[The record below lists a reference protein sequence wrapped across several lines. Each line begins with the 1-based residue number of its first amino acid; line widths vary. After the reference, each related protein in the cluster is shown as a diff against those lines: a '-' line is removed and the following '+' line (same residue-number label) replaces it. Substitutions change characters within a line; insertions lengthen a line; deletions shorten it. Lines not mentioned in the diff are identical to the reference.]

1 MEEEQPRFRKVEAK
15 KSKMHPGGLKDWV
28 ENEKWVDVRRK
39 NKKGKFE
46 PCGRNDTS
54 KGEKPVCVPIN
65 KAKNLTEKQIRNRK
79 RQKARKEREPNPGKK
94 PNTTKYTE
102 QAGGKSNVSDNH
114 NIRFVG
120 SMIPLSELRPTQNN
134 LPKFIKISGIEDE
147 KVEDPNLDT
156 SVPPFEIPESQD
168 FLEDK
173 RRNDIMNNLRK
184 LNDKKSL
191 ISHINALHKAL
202 YDNVMKNP
210 DNNHEGTRNAFMT
223 LEINKGNKE
232 WDEYYH
238 GTVEYMINSMN
249 DQIVKKGPI
258 FLSSDSLDQESVK
271 ELEQL
276 MLEALLAAS
285 SVKNIFIV
293 NNWEYVY
300 TKMLL
305 VLLKDFNIY

>member
-28 ENEKWVDVRRK
+28 ENEKWVDIRRK

-120 SMIPLSELRPTQNN
+120 SMIPLSELRPAQNN
-134 LPKFIKISGIEDE
+134 LSKFIKISGIEDE
-147 KVEDPNLDT
+147 GGLVDESEMPSGLNPFDNHHQEVTQKMNDISDGHEAVEYVASVYKDLISVLKNSMSPEHFEEVTTFNLDDLKKN
-156 SVPPFEIPESQD
+156 ID
-168 FLEDK
+168 YDK
-173 RRNDIMNNLRK
+173 FVN
-184 LNDKKSL
+184 
-191 ISHINALHKAL
+191 
-202 YDNVMKNP
+202 
-210 DNNHEGTRNAFMT
+210 
-223 LEINKGNKE
+223 
-232 WDEYYH
+232 
-238 GTVEYMINSMN
+238 MI
-249 DQIVKKGPI
+249 
-258 FLSSDSLDQESVK
+258 FESVVDPYDQN
-271 ELEQL
+271 LALVLDL
-276 MLEALLAAS
+276 MKKAS
-285 SVKNIFIV
+285 QRFNIFQWKTHYERLLLIV
-293 NNWEYVY
+293 MTGIVEFEMSMMENMRKNMREG
-300 TKMLL
+300 L
-305 VLLKDFNIY
+305 N